1 MAKEEEKIEEQD
13 EEVEEQEKGIEDAE
27 ISTEMQKAYIDYAMS
42 VIVSRALPAAE
53 DGLKPVHRR
62 ILYAMERLGIRA
74 DKPTVK
80 CARIV
85 GDVLGKYHPHGDVA
99 VYDSLV
105 RMAQDFSLR
114 YPLIK
119 GQGNFGCFTSDT
131 KIALTDGRNLSFTDL
146 INENQQGKRN
156 FTFTIDNGIVKIAEI
171 KNPRK
176 TKENAEIMKV
186 ILDNGEEIKCT
197 LNHKFMLKDG
207 NYKEAQNLKSGDSL
221 MPLYKKLSTKDDDSN
236 AIGYLMILQPK
247 QNSWNFAH
255 IIADEW
261 NIENEIYSK
270 SVGRIRHHINFDKL
284 NNNPDN
290 IRRMN
295 WKEHWKTHYDLISD
309 KHKNDSEYRKKLKEG
324 REKFWANE
332 NNRKEYSERLSK
344 RNSENW
350 KKEDYRQ
357 QMTITLSEVN
367 KKYLKEHPEKVEEI
381 SRRASITMKKMWSI
395 PEYKE
400 IFHNKIIEGN
410 KKRETNLTGKYKFL
424 KICNYLKENN
434 LELNKENFE
443 KARKEVFKTK
453 SFTSWDLGIKKYYEN
468 DRNLLLCKING
479 NHKVVGVVFLKEFVD
494 VYDITVDKTHNFA
507 LASGIFVHNSIDG
520 DEAAAYRYTE
530 AKLDKISEEL
540 LEDLEKETVN
550 WNPNFDNSLKEPAL
564 LPGKL
569 PNLLLNGASG
579 IAVGMATNMPPHN
592 IVDVCNTVL
601 AYLNDTNIEVE
612 KLAETIQGPD
622 FPTGGSIVS
631 SNILDLYKTGRAS
644 ITMRG
649 RLTTEEIK
657 GGKEAIIITEIPY
670 QINKTTLIEKIAALV
685 SEKKMPDITDIR
697 DESSKGKI
705 RIVIELRRGSDA
717 KFTINRLY
725 QYTDMQCNF
734 DANMLALVNGE
745 PKLLNIKQIIEVY
758 VNYRK
763 AVIKRR
769 TKFDLGK
776 AEDRKHIV
784 DGLLIALKSIDEVVS
799 TIKKSRNA
807 TEALENLI
815 KKFGLSPK
823 QSQAILDMKLSS
835 LTSLETEKLKEENKK
850 LEELIKELKKILEDE
865 KEIILIIRKD
875 MSDLKRVFGDERR
888 TQILQRIAEIQE
900 KDLIVKKQV
909 IVTITGKG
917 YVKRM
922 EEKTYKEQKRGGKG
936 MIGSDLA
943 TGDYIRQ
950 LITCNTHDYL
960 LFFSD
965 RGQVYWLKAY
975 EVPETERYGKGKA
988 IINLLNIKDENITSV
1003 IPVSKFEN
1011 FLLMVTKQGV
1021 IKKLP
1026 LDNLS
1031 NPRKAGVRAINLP
1044 LDNSDTLVD
1053 VQRITEKQE
1062 VIIVTAEGQAIKF
1075 SAEEVRAMG
1084 RASYGVTGIKL
1095 EKGDSVVSLE
1105 VLPEGLEEQKKASV
1119 LTITDKGYGKRSAIE
1134 DYRKTGRACKG
1145 VINLKVTD
1153 KTGKVRTTVSVTDDD
1168 SIIVSTT
1175 KGIVIRTNVKDIRI
1189 MGRNTQGVRIIKL
1202 TSDDSVSDLVRMDKE
1217 MNGD

>member
-1 MAKEEEKIEEQD
+1 MPEEEQD
-13 EEVEEQEKGIEDAE
+13 DVEIEEETKEKGIEEADMAE
-27 ISTEMQKAYIDYAMS
+27 EMRKAYIDYAMS

-62 ILYAMERLGIRA
+62 ILYAMERLGINS
-74 DKPTVK
+74 DKATVK

-85 GDVLGKYHPHGDVA
+85 GDVIGKYHPHGDVA

-119 GQGNFGCFTSDT
+119 GQGNFG
-131 KIALTDGRNLSFTDL
+131 
-146 INENQQGKRN
+146 
-156 FTFTIDNGIVKIAEI
+156 
-171 KNPRK
+171 
-176 TKENAEIMKV
+176 
-186 ILDNGEEIKCT
+186 
-197 LNHKFMLKDG
+197 
-207 NYKEAQNLKSGDSL
+207 
-221 MPLYKKLSTKDDDSN
+221 
-236 AIGYLMILQPK
+236 
-247 QNSWNFAH
+247 
-255 IIADEW
+255 
-261 NIENEIYSK
+261 
-270 SVGRIRHHINFDKL
+270 
-284 NNNPDN
+284 
-290 IRRMN
+290 
-295 WKEHWKTHYDLISD
+295 
-309 KHKNDSEYRKKLKEG
+309 
-324 REKFWANE
+324 
-332 NNRKEYSERLSK
+332 
-344 RNSENW
+344 
-350 KKEDYRQ
+350 
-357 QMTITLSEVN
+357 
-367 KKYLKEHPEKVEEI
+367 
-381 SRRASITMKKMWSI
+381 
-395 PEYKE
+395 
-400 IFHNKIIEGN
+400 
-410 KKRETNLTGKYKFL
+410 
-424 KICNYLKENN
+424 
-434 LELNKENFE
+434 
-443 KARKEVFKTK
+443 
-453 SFTSWDLGIKKYYEN
+453 
-468 DRNLLLCKING
+468 
-479 NHKVVGVVFLKEFVD
+479 
-494 VYDITVDKTHNFA
+494 
-507 LASGIFVHNSIDG
+507 SIDG
-520 DEAAAYRYTE
+520 DPPAAYRYTE

-540 LEDLEKETVN
+540 IQDLEKETVE
-550 WNPNFDNSLKEPAL
+550 WSPNFDNSLKEPQL

-569 PNLLLNGASG
+569 PNLLLNGANG

-592 IVDVCNTVL
+592 IVNVCDTIL
-601 AYLNDTNIEVE
+601 TYLNNEKIEIE
-612 KLAETIQGPD
+612 KLAEIIQGPD

-631 SNILDLYKTGRAS
+631 SNILDLYKIGKAS

-649 RLTTEEIK
+649 RLTTEDIK

-670 QINKTTLIEKIAALV
+670 QINKTTLIEKIASLV
-685 SEKKMPDITDIR
+685 TEKKLPDITDIR
-697 DESSKGKI
+697 DESAKGKI
-705 RIVIELRRGSDA
+705 RIVIELRRGSDS

-745 PKLLNIKQIIEVY
+745 PKLLNLKQIVEVY
-758 VNYRK
+758 VNHRK
-763 AVIKRR
+763 LIIKRR
-769 TKFDLGK
+769 TKFDLDK

-784 DGLLIALKSIDEVVS
+784 EGLLIALKQIDDVVA
-799 TIKKSRNA
+799 TIKKSKNT
-807 TEALENLI
+807 TEALEALV
-815 KKFGLSPK
+815 KKFDLTPK
-823 QSQAILDMKLSS
+823 QAQAILEMRLSS
-835 LTSLETEKLKEENKK
+835 LTSLETDKLKDENKK

-865 KEIILIIRKD
+865 KEIIAIIRKD
-875 MSDLKRVFGDERR
+875 MSDLKRIFGDERR
-888 TQILQRIAEIQE
+888 TNILQRIAEIQE

-960 LFFSD
+960 LFFTD
-965 RGQVYWLKAY
+965 RGKVYWLKAY

-988 IINLLNIKDENITSV
+988 IINLLNIKEENVTSV

-1011 FLLMVTKQGV
+1011 FLLMISKLGV

-1031 NPRKAGVRAINLP
+1031 NPRRAGVRAINLP

-1053 VQRITEKQE
+1053 VQKINEKQE
-1062 VIIVTAEGQAIKF
+1062 VVIVTAEGQAIRF

-1095 EKGDSVVSLE
+1095 EKGDYVVSLE
-1105 VLPEGLEEQKKASV
+1105 VLPETADEQKKESV

-1153 KTGKVRTTVSVTDDD
+1153 KTGKVRTTVSVKDED

-1202 TSDDSVSDLVRMDKE
+1202 AGDDSVSDLVRMEKE
-1217 MNGD
+1217 TNGE

>member
-1 MAKEEEKIEEQD
+1 MPEEEQD
-13 EEVEEQEKGIEDAE
+13 DVEIEEETKEKGIEEADMAE
-27 ISTEMQKAYIDYAMS
+27 EMRKAYIDYAMS

-62 ILYAMERLGIRA
+62 ILYAMERLGINS
-74 DKPTVK
+74 DKATVK

-85 GDVLGKYHPHGDVA
+85 GDVIGKYHPHGDVA

-119 GQGNFGCFTSDT
+119 GQGNFG
-131 KIALTDGRNLSFTDL
+131 
-146 INENQQGKRN
+146 
-156 FTFTIDNGIVKIAEI
+156 
-171 KNPRK
+171 
-176 TKENAEIMKV
+176 
-186 ILDNGEEIKCT
+186 
-197 LNHKFMLKDG
+197 
-207 NYKEAQNLKSGDSL
+207 
-221 MPLYKKLSTKDDDSN
+221 
-236 AIGYLMILQPK
+236 
-247 QNSWNFAH
+247 
-255 IIADEW
+255 
-261 NIENEIYSK
+261 
-270 SVGRIRHHINFDKL
+270 
-284 NNNPDN
+284 
-290 IRRMN
+290 
-295 WKEHWKTHYDLISD
+295 
-309 KHKNDSEYRKKLKEG
+309 
-324 REKFWANE
+324 
-332 NNRKEYSERLSK
+332 
-344 RNSENW
+344 
-350 KKEDYRQ
+350 
-357 QMTITLSEVN
+357 
-367 KKYLKEHPEKVEEI
+367 
-381 SRRASITMKKMWSI
+381 
-395 PEYKE
+395 
-400 IFHNKIIEGN
+400 
-410 KKRETNLTGKYKFL
+410 
-424 KICNYLKENN
+424 
-434 LELNKENFE
+434 
-443 KARKEVFKTK
+443 
-453 SFTSWDLGIKKYYEN
+453 
-468 DRNLLLCKING
+468 
-479 NHKVVGVVFLKEFVD
+479 
-494 VYDITVDKTHNFA
+494 
-507 LASGIFVHNSIDG
+507 SIDG
-520 DEAAAYRYTE
+520 DPPAAYRYTE

-540 LEDLEKETVN
+540 IQDLEKETVE
-550 WNPNFDNSLKEPAL
+550 WSPNFDNSLKEPQL

-569 PNLLLNGASG
+569 PNLLLNGANG

-592 IVDVCNTVL
+592 IVNVCDTIL
-601 AYLNDTNIEVE
+601 TYLNNEKIEIE
-612 KLAETIQGPD
+612 KLAEIIQGPD

-631 SNILDLYKTGRAS
+631 SNILDLYKIGKAS

-649 RLTTEEIK
+649 RLTTEDIK

-670 QINKTTLIEKIAALV
+670 QINKTTLIEKIASLV
-685 SEKKMPDITDIR
+685 TEKKLPDITDIR
-697 DESSKGKI
+697 DESAKGKI
-705 RIVIELRRGSDA
+705 RIVIELRRGSDS

-745 PKLLNIKQIIEVY
+745 PKLLNLKQIVEVY
-758 VNYRK
+758 VNHRK
-763 AVIKRR
+763 LIIKRR
-769 TKFDLGK
+769 TKFDLDK

-784 DGLLIALKSIDEVVS
+784 EGLLIALKQIDDVVA
-799 TIKKSRNA
+799 TIKKSKNT
-807 TEALENLI
+807 TEALEALV
-815 KKFGLSPK
+815 KKFDLTPK
-823 QSQAILDMKLSS
+823 QAQAILEMRLSS
-835 LTSLETEKLKEENKK
+835 LTSLETDKLKDENKK

-865 KEIILIIRKD
+865 KEIIAIIRKD
-875 MSDLKRVFGDERR
+875 MSDLKRIFGDERR
-888 TQILQRIAEIQE
+888 TNILQRIAEIQE

-960 LFFSD
+960 LFFTD
-965 RGQVYWLKAY
+965 RGKVYWLKAY

-988 IINLLNIKDENITSV
+988 IINLLNIKEENVTSV

-1011 FLLMVTKQGV
+1011 FLLMISKLGV

-1031 NPRKAGVRAINLP
+1031 NPRRAGVRAINLP

-1053 VQRITEKQE
+1053 VQKINEKQE
-1062 VIIVTAEGQAIKF
+1062 VVIVTEQGQAIRF

-1095 EKGDSVVSLE
+1095 EKGDYVVSLE
-1105 VLPEGLEEQKKASV
+1105 VLPETAEEQKKESV

-1153 KTGKVRTTVSVTDDD
+1153 KTGKVRTTVSVKDDD

-1175 KGIVIRTNVKDIRI
+1175 KGIVIRTSVKDIRI

-1202 TSDDSVSDLVRMDKE
+1202 ASDDSVSDLVRMEKE
-1217 MNGD
+1217 TNGN